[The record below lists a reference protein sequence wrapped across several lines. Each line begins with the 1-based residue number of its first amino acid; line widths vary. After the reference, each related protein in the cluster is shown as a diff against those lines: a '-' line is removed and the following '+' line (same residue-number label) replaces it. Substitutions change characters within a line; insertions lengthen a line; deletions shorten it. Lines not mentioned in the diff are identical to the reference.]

1 MGNRLFQWF
10 WLGMALLCGGLH
22 AHPFLN
28 NTWQVL
34 VEEKRLV
41 MRTTATLREVSVV
54 QGMPA
59 GGWTNLPVLMNAVSN
74 HAAYVTEHL
83 RVDLNGARLPIE
95 CLDFQLLLEDSI
107 EPEDSDKYPDL
118 THVAYDLECV
128 LPTGAA
134 LATAEAAFSHR
145 TLEGRDY
152 APGIPWDPFYVLLVA
167 DGERRSLG
175 QAVLRR
181 GSPAKVRLQTAAT
194 PTGTSPAP
202 DKPAGSSRGI
212 PAGSMPALSATE
224 TFGSFLRHGLHHVVT
239 GYDHLLFLVA
249 LALAAGTWGR
259 LMAIIGVFTVAHSIT
274 VTLAALGWVM
284 LPAWFVEPVIAG
296 SIVFVGL
303 QNILSPA
310 HARGRF
316 RLAVAFGFG
325 LIHGMGFAGGLRE
338 VISEGPTGSLAVTVL
353 AFCLG
358 VELGHLAVGAPL
370 FGILRALRAPTVDP
384 GPNGSPG
391 AEAAA
396 APVTGLVRW
405 ASLAVAVG
413 GAWYLWLALRA
424 I

>member
-1 MGNRLFQWF
+1 LFQWL
-10 WLGMALLCGGLH
+10 WVAVALLCGGLH

-34 VEEKRLV
+34 AEDKRLV
-41 MRTTATLREVSVV
+41 MRATATLREVSVV
-54 QGMPA
+54 QGMPP
-59 GGWTNLPVLMNAVSN
+59 GGWTNLPAMMHAVSN

-83 RVDLNGARLPIE
+83 RVDVNGARLPME
-95 CLDFQLLLEDSI
+95 CLDFQLLLEDSS
-107 EPEDSDKYPDL
+107 EPENSENYPDL

-128 LPTGAA
+128 LPPGTA
-134 LATAEAAFSHR
+134 LAASEAAFSHR
-145 TLEGRDY
+145 TLEGHAY
-152 APGIPWDPFYVLLVA
+152 APGIAWDPFYVLLVA

-175 QAVLRR
+175 QAVVRR
-181 GSPAKVRLQTAAT
+181 GSPVKVRLATAAVAPGIAT
-194 PTGTSPAP
+194 PTAVGEQS
-202 DKPAGSSRGI
+202 GGI
-212 PAGSMPALSATE
+212 PAGAMPALSGVE

-249 LALAAGTWGR
+249 LSLAARSWGR

-274 VTLAALGWVM
+274 VTLAAMGWVT
-284 LPAWFVEPVIAG
+284 LPAWIVEPVIAG

-338 VISEGPTGSLAVTVL
+338 VLSEGPAGSLAVTVL

-358 VELGHLAVGAPL
+358 VEVGHLAVGAPL
-370 FGILRALRAPTVDP
+370 FGILQALRTK
-384 GPNGSPG
+384 PG
-391 AEAAA
+391 AAGEQSDPAGTDGTM
-396 APVTGLVRW
+396 APVGGVVRW
-405 ASLAVAVG
+405 GSLAVSVG

-424 I
+424 V

>member
-1 MGNRLFQWF
+1 
-10 WLGMALLCGGLH
+10 
-22 AHPFLN
+22 
-28 NTWQVL
+28 
-34 VEEKRLV
+34 
-41 MRTTATLREVSVV
+41 
-54 QGMPA
+54 MPA
-59 GGWTNLPVLMNAVSN
+59 LMHAVSN

-128 LPTGAA
+128 FPEGTKVS
-134 LATAEAAFSHR
+134 TAEAAFSHR

-152 APGIPWDPFYVLLVA
+152 APGIAWDPFYVLLVA

-175 QAVLRR
+175 QAVVRR
-181 GSPAKVRLQTAAT
+181 GSPAKVRLALAV
-194 PTGTSPAP
+194 PTGAVTSTPVAERS
-202 DKPAGSSRGI
+202 GGI
-212 PAGSMPALSATE
+212 PAGSMPALSAAE

-249 LALAAGTWGR
+249 LALAAGSWGR

-338 VISEGPTGSLAVTVL
+338 VISDGPTGSLAVTVL

-370 FGILRALRAPTVDP
+370 FGILRAMRTSAGDPAIDGSTVANAVVP
-384 GPNGSPG
+384 
-391 AEAAA
+391 
-396 APVTGLVRW
+396 PVTGVVRW
-405 ASLAVAVG
+405 ASLAVAAG

>member
-1 MGNRLFQWF
+1 VGSHLFQWF
-10 WLGMALLCGGLH
+10 WVGVVLLCGRLH

-34 VEEKRLV
+34 VEDRRLV
-41 MRTTATLREVSVV
+41 MRATATLREVSVV
-54 QGMPA
+54 QGMPT
-59 GGWTNLPVLMNAVSN
+59 GGWTNLPVLMQAVSN

-83 RVDLNGARLPIE
+83 RVDLNGARLPME

-128 LPTGAA
+128 FPEGTKVS
-134 LATAEAAFSHR
+134 TAEAAFSHR

-152 APGIPWDPFYVLLVA
+152 SPGIAWDPFYVLLVA

-175 QAVLRR
+175 QAVVRR
-181 GSPAKVRLQTAAT
+181 GSPEKVRLALAV
-194 PTGTSPAP
+194 PTGTATSTPV
-202 DKPAGSSRGI
+202 GGRSGGI
-212 PAGSMPALSATE
+212 PAGSMPALSAME

-249 LALAAGTWGR
+249 LSLAAGSWGR
-259 LMAIIGVFTVAHSIT
+259 LMAIIGIFTLAHSIT
-274 VTLAALGWVM
+274 VTLAALGWVS

-370 FGILRALRAPTVDP
+370 FGILRAFRTQAGATREEGERA
-384 GPNGSPG
+384 GSDG
-391 AEAAA
+391 TM
-396 APVTGLVRW
+396 APVGGVVRW
-405 ASLAVAVG
+405 GSLAVSIG